1 MIYARSTSTRRS
13 PSAYGAPSAGARP
26 VTLAVETIF
35 AIIAE
40 AMEGASDARNRY
52 PLAD

>member
-1 MIYARSTSTRRS
+1 MTYSRSIQTRRL
-13 PSAYGAPSAGARP
+13 PGAYGAPSAGAHP
-26 VTLAVETIF
+26 VASAVETIF